1 LVGALEFRCCWEVL
15 SAHGKLTFDGSIERI
30 KCVTEHED
38 YLALTQAAVLK
49 AVAPLLKKRYGSTY
63 KQRTNQTLNEHLR
76 AVSYRWVARYIFGC
90 LGWDN
95 REPLPACIYHYLT
108 TKFPTR
114 EAHGYAPHQQQN

>member
-1 LVGALEFRCCWEVL
+1 LIIIVPIEDVLLISFSLRGNFSIPNKHPHFEYLTHFLLAIEF
-15 SAHGKLTFDGSIERI
+15 
-30 KCVTEHED
+30 
-38 YLALTQAAVLK
+38 
-49 AVAPLLKKRYGSTY
+49 VAFFR
-63 KQRTNQTLNEHLR
+63 HLR